1 MKPHKSQ
8 IIRRKFGNNLK
19 KQKPAGHGTASI
31 RTNIP
36 VPQMISNL
44 IYSN

>member
-1 MKPHKSQ
+1 MKPYKSQ
-8 IIRRKFGNNLK
+8 IIRRKCGNNFK
-19 KQKPAGHGTASI
+19 KLKPAGHGTASI

-36 VPQMISNL
+36 VPQMIFNL